1 MESVRNCL
9 IENDYFGLNTQKVQS
24 IILLRIL
31 VLLSSYNVLWN
42 NLQVWVLEELELPVV
57 SISSKANREKILMK
71 SPWEII
77 KRPAG
82 SGGIFSLLSSNKIL
96 DSLNE
101 MGVQY
106 TQV

>member
-1 MESVRNCL
+1 MTV
-9 IENDYFGLNTQKVQS
+9 
-24 IILLRIL
+24 L
-31 VLLSSYNVLWN
+31 VWTLKRYTSLYRCDLHPISFLLSSDNALWN
-42 NLQVWVLEELELPVV
+42 HLQVWVLEELELPVV
-57 SISSKANREKILMK
+57 SISSEGNRKKVQMK

-96 DSLNE
+96 ENLNE

-106 TQV
+106 TQVRS